1 MSFVEAVHGGLV
13 FPRRVRIL
21 AERLAPRIPEGAH
34 TLDLGCGD
42 GRIGAAVK
50 AARPDIRVR
59 GADVLERPK
68 TFLEVDVF
76 DGKTLPYADRTFDA
90 VMLVD
95 VLHHTDDPAAALA
108 EARRVCRGSI
118 LIKDHLADPWL
129 GRARLKFMDRV
140 GNARHGVAL
149 TYNYL
154 DRRAWRALFRE
165 VGLIEV
171 SWDEKLRLYPA
182 ALRWL
187 FEDSL
192 HFLAELKAAA

>member
-1 MSFVEAVHGGLV
+1 MSVADVLHGGFV

-21 AERLAPRIPEGAH
+21 ADRLAPRLPEGAR

-42 GRIGAAVK
+42 GRIGAAVQ
-50 AARPDIRVR
+50 AARPDVSVR
-59 GADVLERPK
+59 GADVLERPQ

-90 VMLVD
+90 VLLVD
-95 VLHHTDDPAAALA
+95 VLHHTDDPAGALR

-129 GRARLKFMDRV
+129 GRARLRFMDRV

-154 DRRAWRALFRE
+154 DRKAWRGLFRE
-165 VGLIEV
+165 VGLTEV
-171 SWDEKLRLYPA
+171 VWNEKLGLYPRA
-182 ALRWL
+182 VRWL

-192 HFLAELKAAA
+192 HFLAELKVA

>member
-1 MSFVEAVHGGLV
+1 MSLVEALHGGFV

-21 AERLAPRIPEGAH
+21 AERLAPRIPEGAR

-50 AARPDIRVR
+50 AARPDVDVR

-68 TFLEVDVF
+68 TFVEVDVF

-95 VLHHTDDPAAALA
+95 VLHHTDDPAGALK

-129 GRARLKFMDRV
+129 GRARLKLMDRV

-165 VGLIEV
+165 VGLTEV

-182 ALRWL
+182 AMRWL